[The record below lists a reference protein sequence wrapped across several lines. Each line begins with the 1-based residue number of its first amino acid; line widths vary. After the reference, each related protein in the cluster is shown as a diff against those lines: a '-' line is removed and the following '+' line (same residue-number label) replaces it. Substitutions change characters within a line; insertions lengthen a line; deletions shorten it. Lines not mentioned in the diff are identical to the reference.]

1 MEKTEFASPSVSEE
15 STRTR
20 GRSALDVVM
29 LSGLSVVVVGN
40 VVAMVIEGGIIPP
53 VLIATIAYLVCG
65 IVVATGW
72 RWSMVLPL
80 VFCSLGIVADF
91 ASGFPEYSLTHPS
104 ANYVAFS
111 LFVINY
117 PLLIMVIVAAAV
129 KLAQTLRHE
138 TPHVPE
144 WMHPALGAVG
154 GLVLGAFLIGMIAQS
169 PSAGGAP
176 AVHAGTQTVH
186 VAAASFAPDIIAL
199 HKGDTL
205 TIVDDAPQT
214 CAGRGARSTAYQK
227 RRSQQHHRHRWPL
240 HHAGYLPP
248 LLHDPS
254 RHGAHDHR
262 AVTRHRSSRQSRRS
276 LWRCATEEKSTRV

>member
-205 TIVDDAPQT
+205 TIVDDAPVPHT
-214 CAGRGARSTAYQK
+214 ITNGTLSAGNKPVPGVEPGAPLIKNVEVNNTTATVGPFTTPGTSHLYCTIHPGMALTIIVQ
-227 RRSQQHHRHRWPL
+227 
-240 HHAGYLPP
+240 
-248 LLHDPS
+248 
-254 RHGAHDHR
+254 
-262 AVTRHRSSRQSRRS
+262 
-276 LWRCATEEKSTRV
+276 